1 LCLALALA
9 PRLLM
14 LPSAWRGGGGGG
26 DSCSGGDSGGGGG
39 SSKSVIDAGSP
50 AASTSAALAWLLAAA
65 LSAWQLLL
73 GSAEG
78 DGGAAAVG
86 AREASV
92 LLRTLRLDLT
102 SPVPEMA
109 PTWYLFSSA
118 FLRQMPFFAVC
129 LWLHAPL
136 YALPLA
142 LRLWARPRVAG
153 VASLA
158 LAALFDPSG
167 AASLHRLPLVLALA
181 LACPNEV
188 AEMRGLFLPLGLQTF
203 ALAVS
208 PAMKYLWLSE
218 GSGNANFMLNQH
230 LLFTVAS
237 GALVAEFVAAS
248 LRLRRRTR
256 AAARATQ

>member
-1 LCLALALA
+1 MNGV
-9 PRLLM
+9 P
-14 LPSAWRGGGGGG
+14 
-26 DSCSGGDSGGGGG
+26 
-39 SSKSVIDAGSP
+39 P
-50 AASTSAALAWLLAAA
+50 AASTPAALAWLLAAA

-73 GSAEG
+73 GPAEVN
-78 DGGAAAVG
+78 GGAAAVG
-86 AREASV
+86 ARAASV
-92 LLRTLRLDLT
+92 LLRTLRLALA
-102 SPVPEMA
+102 SPAPEMA

-118 FLRQMPFFAVC
+118 FLRQMPFFVVC

-142 LRLWARPRVAG
+142 LRLWTRPRVAG

-248 LRLRRRTR
+248 LRLRRRAR
-256 AAARATQ
+256 VAARATQ